1 MMRRE
6 RERKEIKLWRREG
19 IFACGPFKRLACE
32 IRLIF
37 VGDP

>member
-1 MMRRE
+1 MRRE
-6 RERKEIKLWRREG
+6 RERKEEIKLWRRGG
-19 IFACGPFKRLACE
+19 IFACRPFKRLACE